1 MSGGQP
7 IQFNPVMVVEQK
19 RPNTQFLDTG
29 NSPSSGLLQQSTLQQ
44 PQQQQDQGN
53 ALPSIG
59 KVTSSP
65 RPSILRKRDNEG
77 STLKAAKNLAPLLAS
92 LQPAPESPIQQPSR
106 PESRDNGGNTSGG
119 STTISATS
127 SPDLGEHGDDSLP
140 LPSAASSGI
149 PHAAAVAL
157 KLEQQQHLHHDEEL
171 RPNTEMSA
179 RKKPRKQLLIGN
191 DEPKFNIDDM
201 QFLSENKMRKENDE
215 NVPSSMRSSENHSN
229 NSHQN
234 NNNRNSVS
242 SEVAV
247 VKKPAPASLLNS
259 YRQTWKS
266 THNHYLRYTDVKP
279 KDERRPTIIDL
290 ANQNQVL
297 QKING
302 WKIHH
307 LSAQMEDLVSIFHI
321 VLE

>member
-1 MSGGQP
+1 MSLTVFHLKGIMSGGQP

-19 RPNTQFLDTG
+19 RPSTQFLDSG
-29 NSPSSGLLQQSTLQQ
+29 NSPSGLLPQSTLQQ
-44 PQQQQDQGN
+44 EQGN

-92 LQPAPESPIQQPSR
+92 LQPESPILQPSR

-140 LPSAASSGI
+140 LPSASGL
-149 PHAAAVAL
+149 PSAVAL
-157 KLEQQQHLHHDEEL
+157 KLELHHDEEL
-171 RPNTEMSA
+171 RPSPEMSA

-201 QFLSENKMRKENDE
+201 QFLSENKTRKENDE
-215 NVPSSMRSSENHSN
+215 NIPSMRSDNH

-234 NNNRNSVS
+234 NNRNNAA
-242 SEVAV
+242 SEIAV

-307 LSAQMEDLVSIFHI
+307 LSAQMEDLVSISN
-321 VLE
+321 